1 MRTLSTILLLGCLN
15 ASGQFPAPAEPA
27 ELQKL
32 TAQWQKARE
41 QVTAPIDKKYLDAL
55 AAMKVTMTKQGNL
68 EGALAVDARIKSLT
82 ANASIPTV
90 TTTTAE
96 GGLPKTKNS
105 LEKFLVGTTW
115 TVTGAKNGRFIG
127 DMEFTSSSM
136 MMFQKEREW
145 TVTDKRII
153 TVEGNVVKFNEDMTG
168 FTVTWGASGDEIG
181 TFKSRKPSQ

>member
-1 MRTLSTILLLGCLN
+1 MRTLSTILLLTCLN
-15 ASGQFPAPAEPA
+15 ASGQTPAPAEPP
-27 ELQKL
+27 ELQRL

-41 QVTAPIDKKYLDAL
+41 QATAPLDKKYLDSL

-68 EGALAVDARIKSLT
+68 EGALAVDARMKSLT
-82 ANASIPTV
+82 ADASIPTAA
-90 TTTTAE
+90 TTTAE
-96 GGLPKTKNS
+96 SGLPKTKTV

-115 TVTGAKNGRFIG
+115 TVTGAKNSRFIG
-127 DMEFTSSSM
+127 DMEFTLSSM

-153 TVEGNVVKFNEDMTG
+153 TVEGNDVKFNDDMTG

-181 TFKSRKPSQ
+181 TFKSRKPPQ